1 MPFDGLDVVG
11 HGKVVGFAVLGGHIA
26 DEEPLRAG
34 GEQRLAQVF
43 NQQVGH
49 DARVEA
55 AGTDDDEVGI
65 EDGADGV
72 GVGLGVG
79 GIEEELAD
87 AGAVLRDVVLAVD
100 ELIVL
105 GAGRKSYVGAGGR
118 EDGATHVEDAAGL
131 ADGRLEVPG
140 DVGHGDDEE
149 VAEGVAL
156 EPIAG
161 AEAVLEEARHE
172 RLGLGQGG
180 QALADIAGGDDA
192 EVLAEASRGAPV
204 VGHGDD
210 GGEVAGV
217 FLEPPEE
224 HGEPRSPTDSDDAGA
239 AAEHALGVEGLGHA
253 PVLGAGADDRVE
265 EGLIQLP
272 EGDADAA
279 EGDAH
284 EDDATAPAGDELDG
298 QVVGDAGEVVGE
310 VGLAEEVGGSQAE
323 ERHAHDQEE
332 EPALDVH
339 PWIEPG
345 EQAVIAHP
353 AWHYVFRVYQREC
366 LSRRYNRAEQENCS
380 EKRDRPTGRVLEP
393 ATPARSGGWRDRAS
407 RASRRRGG
415 A

>member
-1 MPFDGLDVVG
+1 M
-11 HGKVVGFAVLGGHIA
+11 LGGHVA

-34 GEQRLAQVF
+34 GEQRLAQIF

-87 AGAVLRDVVLAVD
+87 AGAVFRDVVLAVD

-118 EDGATHVEDAAGL
+118 EDDAAHVEDAAGL

-192 EVLAEASRGAPV
+192 EVLAETSGGAPV
-204 VGHGDD
+204 VGHG
-210 GGEVAGV
+210 
-217 FLEPPEE
+217 
-224 HGEPRSPTDSDDAGA
+224 
-239 AAEHALGVEGLGHA
+239 
-253 PVLGAGADDRVE
+253 
-265 EGLIQLP
+265 
-272 EGDADAA
+272 
-279 EGDAH
+279 
-284 EDDATAPAGDELDG
+284 
-298 QVVGDAGEVVGE
+298 
-310 VGLAEEVGGSQAE
+310 
-323 ERHAHDQEE
+323 
-332 EPALDVH
+332 
-339 PWIEPG
+339 
-345 EQAVIAHP
+345 
-353 AWHYVFRVYQREC
+353 
-366 LSRRYNRAEQENCS
+366 
-380 EKRDRPTGRVLEP
+380 
-393 ATPARSGGWRDRAS
+393 
-407 RASRRRGG
+407 
-415 A
+415 